1 MISDARLDR
10 IEGVLAGRTYGLSV
24 VLEALYDEG
33 NMAAIMRTCDALGV
47 QRVNL
52 LSLGNF
58 KLERKITQGAH
69 KWLDVHQYTDTAA
82 CFDALRA
89 DGYRIVATHLE
100 GSVPLDA
107 IDFSAKTAIV
117 FGNEARGVSDDV
129 VAHADARVRIP
140 MTGFVQ
146 SFNVS
151 VAAAIALYHGQRE
164 RARLLGPNS
173 GLTPAQAQR
182 LRARFYRRSVR
193 HSDMILDPTRA
204 YEEGA

>member
-10 IEGVLAGRTYGLSV
+10 IEAVLSGRTYGLSV

-52 LSLGNF
+52 LSLGEF

-69 KWLDVHQYTDTAA
+69 KWLDVHQYTHPRA

-100 GSVPLDA
+100 GSVPIDA
-107 IDFSAKTAIV
+107 IDFSVKTALV

-129 VAHADARVRIP
+129 VRLADARVRIP

-151 VAAAIALYHGQRE
+151 VAAAIALHHGQRE
-164 RARLLGPNS
+164 RARLLGPNR
-173 GLTPAQAQR
+173 GLSPAQAQH

-193 HSDMILDPTRA
+193 HSDLILDPSRA
-204 YEEGA
+204 HEEGA